1 MNINLNN
8 LINNYQEE
16 LLIDDNVIIPEELIK
31 ESSIRNLKDTCF
43 KGTIT
48 RLFNND
54 FLLEGKLSGIM
65 VLADDITLE
74 DVDYEFN
81 IEIKEEFDEFGQNF
95 ENNLK
100 INQNILDI
108 TEFLWQN
115 ILVEIPLKVVSE
127 KNKDL
132 KLEGN
137 GWRLITEDDL
147 NNSNNSPF
155 SELQEKFN
163 SREE

>member
-8 LINNYQEE
+8 LINNYEEE
-16 LLIDDNVIIPEELIK
+16 LLIDDTVIIPKELIK
-31 ESSIRNLKDTCF
+31 ESNIRDLKNTCF

-48 RLFNND
+48 RLFDNK

-74 DVDYEFN
+74 DVEYKFN
-81 IEIKEEFDEFGQNF
+81 IEISEEIDEFRQNF

-115 ILVEIPLKVVSE
+115 ILVEIPLKIVSE

-147 NNSNNSPF
+147 NTSNNSPF
-155 SELQEKFN
+155 SELEEKFN
-163 SREE
+163 SRKE